1 MPLQRLSVDHD
12 LSVTRSV
19 KVPDMK
25 KEHWLL
31 IAAGAG
37 GALIWI
43 LISTASG
50 RKEAWDSELYFS
62 IGMPAVCLL
71 AALLGF
77 LEPKR
82 TSAGVRALARQFGD
96 AVYGGPGNLLPL
108 GIIVFGV
115 LAIPPI
121 LVALGRLPPKPRC
134 ALKDASNR
142 TTKAPAGLFL
152 GWLVAC
158 ALQ

>member
-1 MPLQRLSVDHD
+1 
-12 LSVTRSV
+12 
-19 KVPDMK
+19 MK

-43 LISTASG
+43 LISGASG
-50 RKEAWDSELYFS
+50 KKEAWDSELYFS
-62 IGMPAVCLL
+62 IGMPAICLL

-82 TSAGVRALARQFGD
+82 TWRWGAAPLAGQFLAMLFM
-96 AVYGGPGNLLPL
+96 VGPGNLLPL
-108 GIIVFGV
+108 GLIVFGV

-121 LVALGRLPPKPRC
+121 LLARLGAYLRNRVAHGKP
-134 ALKDASNR
+134 
-142 TTKAPAGLFL
+142 
-152 GWLVAC
+152 
-158 ALQ
+158 

>member
-1 MPLQRLSVDHD
+1 M
-12 LSVTRSV
+12 SVTRSL
-19 KVPDMK
+19 KVPLMK

-31 IAAGAG
+31 IAAAAG

-50 RKEAWDSELYFS
+50 KKEAWDSDLYFS
-62 IGMPAVCLL
+62 IGIPAVCLL

-82 TSAGVRALARQFGD
+82 TWRWGAAPLAGQFLAMLLM
-96 AVYGGPGNLLPL
+96 VGPGNLLPL
-108 GIIVFGV
+108 GIIVFAV

-121 LVALGRLPPKPRC
+121 LVARLGAYLR
-134 ALKDASNR
+134 NR
-142 TTKAPAGLFL
+142 
-152 GWLVAC
+152 VAH
-158 ALQ
+158 